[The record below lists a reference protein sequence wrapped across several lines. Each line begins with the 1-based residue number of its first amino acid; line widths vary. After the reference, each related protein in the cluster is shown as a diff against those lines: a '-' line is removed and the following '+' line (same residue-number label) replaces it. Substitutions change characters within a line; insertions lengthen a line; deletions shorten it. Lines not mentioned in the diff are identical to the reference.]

1 MPNSRVELDTRV
13 MDRIMRNLDGNAA
26 DAIRAIAFSLEAKTK
41 QQIRALQAID
51 TGAMVNSVY
60 TRTYKGAGQ
69 DGSNTSEG
77 QVHSKVRG
85 LNPDAEV
92 EQLPVPRGPHEA
104 FVGPSVKYA
113 IAVHYGTGRMS
124 GRPFLQNAVND
135 ITRELENGFR
145 NVVTDGE
152 R

>member
-1 MPNSRVELDTRV
+1 MPNSRVEVDTRV
-13 MDRIMRNLDGNAA
+13 MDRIMRNAPGNAA
-26 DAIRAIAFSLEAKTK
+26 DTVRAIAFSIEAKAK
-41 QQIRALQAID
+41 QQIRALRAID

-60 TRTYKGAGQ
+60 TRTHKGAAQ
-69 DGSNTSEG
+69 DGSDTSEG

-135 ITRELENGFR
+135 VVRDLERSFG
-145 NVVTDGE
+145 NVATDGE